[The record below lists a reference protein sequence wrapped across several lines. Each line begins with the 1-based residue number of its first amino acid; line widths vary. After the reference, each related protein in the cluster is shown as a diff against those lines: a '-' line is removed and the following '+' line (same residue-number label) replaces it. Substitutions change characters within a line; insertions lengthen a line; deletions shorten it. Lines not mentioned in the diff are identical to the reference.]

1 VTVHWIDEDFK
12 LHEALMAFTRLAGR
26 HTRVRLANA
35 LFEILCEYEIWY
47 KLFCCTTDA
56 ASNNKTMMK
65 ALSEKLWEEK
75 QIDWDPQKMHIFCL
89 DHIINLAVQAFLK
102 ELKVVKQQT
111 SEDVEENDEDSGGES
126 DGESDDD
133 TDMREDAFGGTMAKI
148 CGLSKVTPDF
158 PRCHCSV
165 QNVRFCPSNGR
176 FVRYKR
182 ENKSLANVCSFY
194 MPARRDRKHFRKL
207 VSIAH
212 LSL

>member
-1 VTVHWIDEDFK
+1 
-12 LHEALMAFTRLAGR
+12 MAFTRLAGR
-26 HTRVRLANA
+26 HTGARLANA

-65 ALSEKLWEEK
+65 ALSAKLWEEK

-111 SEDVEENDEDSGGES
+111 SEDGEENDEDSDGES

-133 TDMREDAFGGTMAKI
+133 ADMREDPFEGTMAKI
-148 CGLSKVTPDF
+148 RGLSKVTPDF
-158 PRCHCSV
+158 PLSCYCSV
-165 QNVRFCPSNGR
+165 QNARFCVPNGR

-182 ENKSLANVCSFY
+182 ENKRVANVCSFY
-194 MPARRDRKHFRKL
+194 MPVRRDGKHFRKL